1 MKSHYEFY
9 AHQYGFSCTRAVNQK
24 FIVQQEYCCK
34 GCPKL
39 SVKDRMADMLSKIE
53 ENGTTGI
60 EMRELVKVFY
70 EKWGFRLSTIK
81 GYINDLEELEL
92 IKIVGTRVYHFS
104 HQLPRG
110 LVRSTR

>member
-1 MKSHYEFY
+1 MIVS
-9 AHQYGFSCTRAVNQK
+9 QN
-24 FIVQQEYCCK
+24 FIVQQEYPGK
-34 GCPKL
+34 GSSKL

-53 ENGTTGI
+53 ETGNDGI
-60 EMRELVKVFY
+60 EVRELVKVFF

-92 IKIVGTRVYHFS
+92 VKIMGNRVYHFN